1 MPNFTSRAYKK
12 EKARGVMIS
21 FLWSVK
27 KSPWLKI
34 CEFKDFWYEQF
45 WLSAFHILH
54 HTVLENPEN
63 LLKCSIWIFSS
74 KWHFSACFTIF
85 SNVWI
90 FASKMDEIAQVLA
103 RKLKQ
108 FCAACFARNF
118 LSYFSVMKIIFTFRV
133 FRIFLKFCDF
143 NPVMIGNLMLLL
155 VLFLI
160 LLFLQTHFSH
170 WWLCYWLQTSHR
182 R

>member
-74 KWHFSACFTIF
+74 KWHVSLFFPMFEFLHQKWTKLHKFWRENWNSLAQLVFLGIF
-85 SNVWI
+85 WVI
-90 FASKMDEIAQVLA
+90 FQYIM
-103 RKLKQ
+103 
-108 FCAACFARNF
+108 N
-118 LSYFSVMKIIFTFRV
+118 IIFTFRV